1 MNNINKDGFVIIN
14 KPKGITSFDVI
25 RKVRNVL
32 KIKKIG
38 HSGTLDKN
46 AHGVLV
52 LGVGKATKLLNIN
65 SNNRKEYIAKIE
77 IGRAFDTIDPTGTL
91 IDQMDTSIINI
102 DALTNDIDKTI
113 EKLKNQKEQIPPKFS
128 AIKIN
133 GKRVSDIMRSNKNT
147 DIELKS
153 RNIVVDN
160 ISRISNIIREN
171 NYLYF
176 EVKLNVRK
184 GYYVRSFVN
193 DLSYMLN
200 VPMNMYDLLRTNS
213 EGYDIA
219 IAQDIADD
227 LKIIP
232 IND

>member
-1 MNNINKDGFVIIN
+1 MLYHF
-14 KPKGITSFDVI
+14 
-25 RKVRNVL
+25 
-32 KIKKIG
+32 
-38 HSGTLDKN
+38 
-46 AHGVLV
+46 LV
-52 LGVGKATKLLNIN
+52 FFHTNLL
-65 SNNRKEYIAKIE
+65 
-77 IGRAFDTIDPTGTL
+77 
-91 IDQMDTSIINI
+91 
-102 DALTNDIDKTI
+102 
-113 EKLKNQKEQIPPKFS
+113 
-128 AIKIN
+128 
-133 GKRVSDIMRSNKNT
+133 
-147 DIELKS
+147 
-153 RNIVVDN
+153 NIVVDN